1 MKLFYTTAMAAA
13 SLLATPAF
21 AADFGVAPAP
31 ASYATS
37 AQNWTGFYAGIFGG
51 VATGDFDY
59 SLVPAGGPSVLDFN
73 INGGGGFGGVAVGV
87 DYQIDQFV
95 VGAVADIA
103 IANHAASVGFNVPG
117 LGDGELNS
125 TLEYLGTVRARGGVA
140 FDNLLAYA
148 HGGVAF
154 GGTKQELT
162 VAGAAVPGFDPE
174 NPNRVG
180 YTIGAGVEYK
190 ITDTISFQ
198 TEYAYTNF
206 GEEDVYVIPGGS
218 VTESLAFHSVKAGLN
233 FRF

>member
-1 MKLFYTTAMAAA
+1 MKLFYTSAVALA
-13 SLLATPAF
+13 SLLSAPAF
-21 AADFGVAPAP
+21 AADFGTTAAPATY
-31 ASYATS
+31 ASA

-59 SLVPAGGPSVLDFN
+59 SLVPTGGPSVLDLN
-73 INGGGGFGGVAVGV
+73 VSGGGGLAGVAVGV

-95 VGAVADIA
+95 IGAVADIA
-103 IANHAASVGFNVPG
+103 ITNHAAELGIGIPGFGGV
-117 LGDGELNS
+117 ELSS
-125 TLEYLGTVRARGGVA
+125 TLEYLGTVRLRGGVA

-162 VAGAAVPGFDPE
+162 AGGVAVPGFDPE

-190 ITDTISFQ
+190 VTDTISLQ

-206 GEEDVYVIPGGS
+206 GDEDVYVIPGGS
-218 VTESLAFHSVKAGLN
+218 ITESLAFHTVKAGLN